1 MYLLTY
7 YLNLIIF
14 SLHLFPA
21 RLHHL
26 LAAVMAASR
35 VLPTVMKKYVVQRL
49 TTKFRDAVELV
60 TVPCPTESDLGPG
73 QLLVRNRFVGI
84 NASDINVSAGRYN
97 PTVKPPFDVG
107 FEGVGEV
114 VAVGRGR
121 KGSRQVR

>member
-1 MYLLTY
+1 
-7 YLNLIIF
+7 
-14 SLHLFPA
+14 
-21 RLHHL
+21 
-26 LAAVMAASR
+26 MAASR

-49 TTKFRDAVELV
+49 TSKFRDAVELV

-114 VAVGRGR
+114 VAVGRGTKR
-121 KGSRQVR
+121 FSPGEMNDGETFATDMSAFRLWRYVNTSDQL